1 MSELRVSS
9 TRCGSLYDQIM
20 LRVDNESKP
29 GGQGA
34 EYQCAPVKCACIK
47 WAKIICI
54 SYPSSHYVWVMH
66 IYIYIYSEPIQFE
79 TTSIWLV
86 GGGLVNERNIIMKER
101 TTTTHN
107 WQYIYVQLSVEC
119 PFYFCPFSTLSYLLG
134 VLLCLA
140 VTHTHTQKFFE
151 LLTFEQNHSLFCSS
165 SQQLLSSSS
174 SSSPITTMG
183 YSLVSTDKQLQ

>member
-34 EYQCAPVKCACIK
+34 EYQYAPVKCACIK

-66 IYIYIYSEPIQFE
+66 IYIYIFRAH
-79 TTSIWLV
+79 SIRNNIDMT
-86 GGGLVNERNIIMKER
+86 GGWWTGER
-101 TTTTHN
+101 T
-107 WQYIYVQLSVEC
+107 
-119 PFYFCPFSTLSYLLG
+119 
-134 VLLCLA
+134 
-140 VTHTHTQKFFE
+140 
-151 LLTFEQNHSLFCSS
+151 
-165 SQQLLSSSS
+165 
-174 SSSPITTMG
+174 
-183 YSLVSTDKQLQ
+183 